1 MTKSGLSITEETRD
15 GVHIITLA
23 GFLDGH
29 TFIEFERKLDALFKA
44 NKVRLVVDLGGLT
57 YIASAGVGAFIN
69 GQHQAKKRNGCLQLS
84 NAGPNIQEIFD
95 ILGLESIFTIHPTV
109 AAALLAAKT

>member
-1 MTKSGLSITEETRD
+1 MKSGLSITEEASD
-15 GVHIITLA
+15 GVYIIGLA

-29 TFIEFERKLDALFKA
+29 TFIEFERKLDALFKN
-44 NKVRLVVDLGGLT
+44 NKNRLVVDLGGLT

-69 GQHQAKKRNGCLQLS
+69 GQHQAKKRGGSLQLA

-109 AAALLAAKT
+109 LMAVKAAKV